1 MFGLVDLQMYQ
12 MTGVYHCLITWEHLE
27 FCLLRSS
34 SFSLLNSLLISLLFL
49 FKLLCN
55 GEKKKLKPIVSSFT
69 PNGDFLAILSPDGT
83 VKIWNTSYQSL
94 VAEWKRLDVDSGMSY
109 SCMTCSFVGKKRRK
123 EHGACLLLALVTN
136 DGSILVV
143 DIFAGEMKWESSR
156 YHPGGIVGLSFANK
170 GRILHVVGTN
180 GMVSTLK

>member
-1 MFGLVDLQMYQ
+1 M
-12 MTGVYHCLITWEHLE
+12 
-27 FCLLRSS
+27 
-34 SFSLLNSLLISLLFL
+34 
-49 FKLLCN
+49 
-55 GEKKKLKPIVSSFT
+55 KPIVSSFT

-83 VKIWNTSYQSL
+83 FKIWNTSYQSL

-156 YHPGGIVGLSFANK
+156 YHPGGMWDFLLQIK
-170 GRILHVVGTN
+170 GVFF
-180 GMVSTLK
+180 M